1 MSIHSLNV
9 RSQEW
14 FDTKV
19 NLQTAN
25 PVPLQGE
32 MVFEKDG
39 DFYRLKLGD
48 GVRAYNSLPYVG
60 CYVVESMTSPT
71 ISDYKHPIGT
81 LWIRTNGSTS
91 PNRCYYLESVVD
103 SIATWR
109 KIITDLDLSDFAAI
123 NHVHG
128 NITRDGK
135 IGSVAGNV
143 IVTGTGGVLI
153 GESQK
158 SAFNTNF
165 GNASQLRQNG
175 TASAGTA
182 SEAARIDHVHPS
194 DSSKISTSMMGV
206 PNGVATLGEGG
217 KIPVSQIPGSV
228 NEFQEVQAFVAT
240 LPTSGLTI
248 DHVYYNTSD
257 KKLYTAKSSTQF
269 HPGVSPIGDTMYIDK
284 STSFQYIWTGTD
296 MLNIAQPLQ
305 FATDSDCNGLTE
317 NTKVISVLGVTKVI
331 LQWLKTKAISLL
343 GTFSPLNSAI
353 TGNDTLLTALRKAQG
368 QINNKEGLLYN
379 SDIIETFENEDYAVI
394 IVDGVVTRRIN
405 KDKLIAALNILT
417 YDDDSISVN
426 TSGKLT
432 IKEGGVQNYHLAGGI
447 THNKLDSVAVRSLIL
462 DGDTLVLKGGPQ

>member
-19 NLQTAN
+19 NLQTDN

-39 DFYRLKLGD
+39 NFYRLKLGD

-60 CYVVESMTSPT
+60 CYIVESMTSPT
-71 ISDYKHPIGT
+71 ISDYNHPIGT
-81 LWIRTNGSTS
+81 LWISTNEPDS
-91 PNRCYYLESVVD
+91 PNSCYYLESVVN

-248 DHVYYNTSD
+248 DHVYYKTSD

-343 GTFSPLNSAI
+343 GTFTPLNSPI
-353 TGNDTLLTALRKAQG
+353 TGNDTLLTALSKAQG
-368 QINNKEGLLYN
+368 QINYKENLLKDN
-379 SDIIETFENEDYAVI
+379 EISETFENDNYTVI
-394 IVDGVVTRRIN
+394 IIDNVTRLIR
-405 KDKLIAALNILT
+405 KDKLIEELNIFPPDET
-417 YDDDSISVN
+417 SITVN
-426 TSGKLT
+426 TSEKLT
-432 IKEGGVQNYHLAGGI
+432 IKNGGVENHHLAGGI
-447 THNKLDSVAVRSLIL
+447 THNKLYSVAVRSLIL

>member
-14 FDTKV
+14 FDTKA

-39 DFYRLKLGD
+39 DFYKLKLGD
-48 GVRAYNSLPYVG
+48 GVRAYNSLSYVG
-60 CYVVESMTSPT
+60 CYIVESMTSPT

-81 LWIRTNGSTS
+81 LWIRKPTPDSRAG
-91 PNRCYYLESVVD
+91 CYYLESVVD
-103 SIATWR
+103 SSATWR
-109 KIITDLDLSDFAAI
+109 QIITDLDLSDFAAI

-128 NITRDGK
+128 NITQDGK

-143 IVTGTGGVLI
+143 IVTGAGGVLV

-158 SAFNTNF
+158 SAFNVNF

-175 TASAGTA
+175 TVSAGTA

-257 KKLYTAKSSTQF
+257 QKLYTAKSSTQF
-269 HPGVSPIGDTMYIDK
+269 HPGVSPIGDTMYIDR
-284 STSFQYIWTGTD
+284 STKFQYIWTGTD

-331 LQWLKTKAISLL
+331 LQWLKTKAINLL
-343 GTFSPLNSAI
+343 GTFSPVNSPI

-368 QINNKEGLLYN
+368 QINNKEGLLNN
-379 SDIIETFENEDYAVI
+379 SEPITTFDEGDHAVI
-394 IVDGVVTRRIN
+394 IVNGVTRKIEKN
-405 KDKLIAALNILT
+405 KLIEALKIFIP
-417 YDDDSISVN
+417 DDTSITLDTN
-426 TSGKLT
+426 NQLT
-432 IKEGGVQNYHLAGGI
+432 IRTGGVQNNHLAGGI
-447 THNKLDSVAVRSLIL
+447 THNKLSSVAVRSLIL